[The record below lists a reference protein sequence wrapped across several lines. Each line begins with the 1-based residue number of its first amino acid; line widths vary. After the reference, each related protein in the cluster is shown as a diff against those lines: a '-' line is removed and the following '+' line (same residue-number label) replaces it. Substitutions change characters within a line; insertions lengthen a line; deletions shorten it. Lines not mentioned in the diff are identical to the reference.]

1 MHVEVLQEPSW
12 KRRIQ
17 IEVPAD
23 QVTREYDEVSRRFQ
37 RTASLPGFR
46 KGKVPSSL
54 VQKSF
59 AGKIRQEVV
68 NRLLDDAY
76 RNAVREADINPI
88 SYPTIDKLEFNLGEP
103 MTIHAIVEV
112 KPELEFVDYKG
123 MKLVRPPA
131 ATTDDDVDQALENLR
146 ERQAQYLCVEGRS
159 AEADDM
165 VIVDQEAHDEAGL
178 KIPKGSGEDL
188 AIPVGRRLT
197 RPEFEEALIGAAAG
211 DERKVQVDFPA
222 DADDPA
228 FAGKSVTFTL
238 FVKEV
243 KLKELPELD
252 EDFAAEIGDFETLD
266 DLRSGVR
273 ADLERQA
280 AQRAEESLRAQLVE
294 ILVERNPFDLPSAMV
309 ERYLDSVVESSAA
322 QARRDPREAARF
334 DPDSVREQHREM
346 AQRLI
351 RKTLLFETIQRLE
364 SIVVSEEDLDEHV
377 ARIAEMSN
385 LPPRKMRI
393 SLEKE
398 GKLARLHDEL
408 LEEKTFGALIA
419 LAEVGETS

>member
-23 QVTREYDEVSRRFQ
+23 QVTREYEEISRRFQ

-46 KGKVPSSL
+46 KGKVPRSL

-59 AGKIRQEVV
+59 AGRIRQEVV

-76 RNAVREADINPI
+76 RNAIREADIDPI

-103 MTIHAIVEV
+103 MTIHAVVEV
-112 KPELEFVDYKG
+112 KPEIEFVDYKG
-123 MKLVRPPA
+123 VKAVRPA
-131 ATTDDDVDQALENLR
+131 AAITDDDLDQALENLR
-146 ERQAQYLCVEGRS
+146 ERQAQFRCVEGRT
-159 AEADDM
+159 AQADDM
-165 VIVDQEAHDEAGL
+165 VIVDQEAHDETGL

-228 FAGKSVTFTL
+228 FAGKNVTFTL

-243 KLKELPELD
+243 KLKELPDLD
-252 EDFAAEIGDFETLD
+252 DDFASEMGDFGTVD
-266 DLRSGVR
+266 DLRAAVH
-273 ADLERQA
+273 ADLERHA
-280 AQRAEESLRAQLVE
+280 TQRAEESLRSQLVE
-294 ILVERNPFDLPSAMV
+294 ILVERNPFDLPVAMV

-322 QARRDPREAARF
+322 QSRRDPREAASF
-334 DPDSVREQHREM
+334 DPDVVREQHREM
-346 AQRLI
+346 AQKLI
-351 RKTLLFETIQRLE
+351 RKTLLFEAIQKLE
-364 SIVVSEEDLDEHV
+364 SIAVSEEDLDEHV
-377 ARIAEMSN
+377 AKIAELNN
-385 LPPRKMRI
+385 LPPRKMRV

-408 LEEKTFGALIA
+408 LEEKTFGVLIA
-419 LAEVGETS
+419 LADVAETA